1 MATPMISDPSK
12 VLLTTLT
19 PSARQ
24 RRLMLA
30 AVAVVLVATA
40 FIIPYGTIQ
49 LLEMNGFIPATE
61 AVLVICDLVIAAL
74 MASQAMTVGS
84 RGLLLLAG
92 GFLFDA
98 LIIIPH
104 ALTFPDAF
112 APSGLLGAG
121 LQTTAWF
128 YIFWHFGLPA
138 AVIGYVCLPR
148 APRALT
154 ASTVYR
160 DTTIVVGLVCM
171 LTWIATAHGGSL
183 PTLFADTR
191 GFTPLANTVTGFDF
205 CVSIVALLALLARR
219 QKSVF
224 DLWLTVAVVAL
235 VAELAVTTFV
245 IASRFSLGFYA
256 SRILSMAASITV
268 LIALLA
274 ETIRQDMRLARAY
287 LALQV
292 ERSSKLTTLDAA
304 LGAIVHEV
312 KQPIS
317 SIAHNAE
324 AAQMILSR
332 PAPDLKE
339 LREIAGD
346 ILDSILRADEIFTS
360 IRGLFRQSSG
370 DLQQVDMNGVAS
382 GVLRGMRADLREH
395 GVIPLLELESE
406 LPTVLG
412 HKGQLQE
419 VVFNLLRNA
428 LDAMKVDPSAKR
440 TLRVCTGKRGSNA
453 IGISVQ
459 DTGPGIA
466 PGQMERIFD
475 PFVTTKKDGMG
486 MGLAICR
493 MIIERHGG
501 QLSASSDIGTGA
513 RFEIILPIEPAPE
526 SDRESAKEVVVTTD
540 TQRFFRRQRRT
551 KDPLATGNAVV

>member
-1 MATPMISDPSK
+1 
-12 VLLTTLT
+12 
-19 PSARQ
+19 
-24 RRLMLA
+24 
-30 AVAVVLVATA
+30 
-40 FIIPYGTIQ
+40 
-49 LLEMNGFIPATE
+49 
-61 AVLVICDLVIAAL
+61 
-74 MASQAMTVGS
+74 
-84 RGLLLLAG
+84 
-92 GFLFDA
+92 
-98 LIIIPH
+98 
-104 ALTFPDAF
+104 
-112 APSGLLGAG
+112 
-121 LQTTAWF
+121 
-128 YIFWHFGLPA
+128 
-138 AVIGYVCLPR
+138 
-148 APRALT
+148 
-154 ASTVYR
+154 
-160 DTTIVVGLVCM
+160 
-171 LTWIATAHGGSL
+171 
-183 PTLFADTR
+183 
-191 GFTPLANTVTGFDF
+191 
-205 CVSIVALLALLARR
+205 
-219 QKSVF
+219 
-224 DLWLTVAVVAL
+224 
-235 VAELAVTTFV
+235 
-245 IASRFSLGFYA
+245 
-256 SRILSMAASITV
+256 
-268 LIALLA
+268 
-274 ETIRQDMRLARAY
+274 
-287 LALQV
+287 
-292 ERSSKLTTLDAA
+292 
-304 LGAIVHEV
+304 
-312 KQPIS
+312 
-317 SIAHNAE
+317 
-324 AAQMILSR
+324 
-332 PAPDLKE
+332 
-339 LREIAGD
+339 
-346 ILDSILRADEIFTS
+346 
-360 IRGLFRQSSG
+360 
-370 DLQQVDMNGVAS
+370 MNGVAS